1 MVYLLAGEEF
11 IGYNPL
17 SAVQTASSIALTA
30 LIFVVGMVSYSRL
43 CWSRR

>member
-11 IGYNPL
+11 VGYNPL
-17 SAVQTASSIALTA
+17 SAVQTLSSILSTA

-43 CWSRR
+43 CWRRR